1 MTENQSEAV
10 QPSATIVDDPA
21 AELATESATDSAVD
35 SVEST
40 IGSGSTAESA
50 PSSTAVSTAGDEQ
63 AERVSTSGSTAES
76 ADIATD
82 GAEGDKSDL
91 SDSSDETESA
101 EDRLVHEGD
110 IAADYLERLLDIIDF
125 DGDIDLDVENGR
137 ALVAIVGD
145 KGLDPLIGHQGATVD
160 ALQELTRL
168 AVLQQTG
175 TRSRLMLDIGG
186 FRAQRRAELAALAR
200 RTAESVLADGG
211 PKRLSPMNAF
221 ERKVVHDE
229 ISSIDGVHSESEGE
243 DPNRRVVVSTEQ

>member
-76 ADIATD
+76 ADIPAD
-82 GAEGDKSDL
+82 GAEGDKSD
-91 SDSSDETESA
+91 SA